1 MYHKHFNLK
10 IYLNYRRS
18 CTKVTKNEWNRSR
31 LCYRKSCALGLPCTT
46 KKVYNGCFNFFSSTF
61 SWAYKPTHFL
71 KFYENV
77 YVLACYISD
86 LSSSNTC
93 PNWKWSRY
101 FFQVTINYKNYSP
114 LKLLLGSTTNQEHF
128 HRTTIFAQSDLWN
141 QHFHLYALRGRGE
154 EGATRVVIAR
164 LWENWTT
171 PDVLYLCNK

>member
-31 LCYRKSCALGLPCTT
+31 LCYRKSSALGLPCTT

-61 SWAYKPTHFL
+61 SWAYKPTHFF

-77 YVLACYISD
+77 DVLACYISD

-101 FFQVTINYKNYSP
+101 FFQVTINYKNTP
-114 LKLLLGSTTNQEHF
+114 LSSF
-128 HRTTIFAQSDLWN
+128 YW
-141 QHFHLYALRGRGE
+141 
-154 EGATRVVIAR
+154 VAR
-164 LWENWTT
+164 LIRNNFTGLQCLLKAT
-171 PDVLYLCNK
+171 SGINIFICML